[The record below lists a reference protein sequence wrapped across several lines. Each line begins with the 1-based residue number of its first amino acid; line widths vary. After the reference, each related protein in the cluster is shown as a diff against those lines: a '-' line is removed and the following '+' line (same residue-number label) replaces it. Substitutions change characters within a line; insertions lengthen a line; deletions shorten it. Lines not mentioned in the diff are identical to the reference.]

1 MKADEFSVWFSG
13 VRRLSAGQRRELAA
27 ALANLDG
34 GLGRAGE
41 TKASAAGGA
50 TDKGAKRGCRPDALG
65 MSGHERVASQ
75 GCPHCAGRAIVAW
88 GRSHGLSRFRCRS
101 CGRTWRRH
109 QEPAQLSRPAA
120 RPRSLGRSSHAAN
133 LDQGRNRKRPISTGT
148 AIGAKNSFPL
158 SQGAQRLKPLPL
170 SCSTSAP
177 PARTDEYKH
186 MSVADDMSDLGSA

>member
-133 LDQGRNRKRPISTGT
+133 LDQGRNRKRPHINRYRYRSQ
-148 AIGAKNSFPL
+148 KFFPAESGCPAPQATPAFVFNL
-158 SQGAQRLKPLPL
+158 R
-170 SCSTSAP
+170 SA
-177 PARTDEYKH
+177 R
-186 MSVADDMSDLGSA
+186 ADR